1 MKDASKALTTAGT
14 EKWEIRRLR
23 RFLRLVFSVCDIC
36 GICGFFRCAS
46 AELCYPAI
54 EIAKNKLLR
63 AFLRYNSNS
72 LFQHSIREQEDED
85 TMNLWRVKSLLTVL
99 VLTLVILPATLA
111 AAEIVAKVKV
121 GEQAPDFTLPDQN
134 NKPVKL
140 SDFRGKKNVVL
151 AFYVL
156 AFTAG

>member
-1 MKDASKALTTAGT
+1 M
-14 EKWEIRRLR
+14 
-23 RFLRLVFSVCDIC
+23 
-36 GICGFFRCAS
+36 
-46 AELCYPAI
+46 
-54 EIAKNKLLR
+54 
-63 AFLRYNSNS
+63 
-72 LFQHSIREQEDED
+72 EQEDED
-85 TMNLWRVKSLLTVL
+85 TMKLWRVRILLTIMVMTFL
-99 VLTLVILPATLA
+99 VLPATLG